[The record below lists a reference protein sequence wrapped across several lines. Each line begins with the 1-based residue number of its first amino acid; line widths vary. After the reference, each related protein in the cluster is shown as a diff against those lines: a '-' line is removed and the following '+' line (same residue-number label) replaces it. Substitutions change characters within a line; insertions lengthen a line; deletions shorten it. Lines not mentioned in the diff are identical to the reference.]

1 MKEKERIRELRNARP
16 FRPYTIVLKD
26 GREFFVDDPFA
37 AIAPPTPVPRITVQ
51 DRQGDVHVFRPAMV
65 KEIRVSDEADAI
77 ENLQFI

>member
-37 AIAPPTPVPRITVQ
+37 AMAPPTPVPQITVMLR
-51 DRQGDVHVFRPAMV
+51 DGSVHVFRPNSV
-65 KEIRVSDEADAI
+65 KEIRVSAEA
-77 ENLQFI
+77 EESGSVGNR

>member
-37 AIAPPTPVPRITVQ
+37 AMAPPTPAPRITVQ
-51 DRQGDVHVFRPAMV
+51 DHDGEVYVFPPAMV
-65 KEIRVSDEADAI
+65 KEIRVSDEDI
-77 ENLQFI
+77 ESRRAGNR